1 MTNAN
6 TNAVNLTAT
15 EVRLLEQAELRTRNN
30 IKLSYFGFIQANIKE
45 LVDTGS
51 YTDKFSETIRNV
63 EKTFHFVLSI
73 LGDYVIVSKTAE
85 SGGAKGKGCVF
96 KIALS
101 EFESVPAQLLS

>member
-6 TNAVNLTAT
+6 AATTLTAT
-15 EVRLLEQAELRTRNN
+15 EVKLLNEAELRTRDNM
-30 IKLSYFGFIQANIKE
+30 KLNYFGFIQANIKE

-51 YTDKFSETIRNV
+51 YSDNFSETVRNV

-73 LGDYVIVSKTAE
+73 LGDYVIVNKTAE
-85 SGGAKGKGCVF
+85 AGGAKGNGRVF

-101 EFESVPAQLLS
+101 EFGLVAA